1 LCVDVVDVAVVGS
14 LESVTAA
21 KGGLGKD
28 KSVET
33 RRGLHVVCDGER
45 VVEDGV
51 YHVKT
56 ERTRVGSGRLPSDI
70 DQVTNRSGCRCVECQ
85 CRHERGGE
93 GSKCSDSSEHVG
105 FVNGV

>member
-1 LCVDVVDVAVVGS
+1 VYLP
-14 LESVTAA
+14 

-51 YHVKT
+51 HHVKT
-56 ERTRVGSGRLPSDI
+56 ERTRVGGGRLPSDI
-70 DQVTNRSGCRCVECQ
+70 DQVTNRSGCRCIECQ

-93 GSKCSDSSEHVG
+93 GSKCTKGVIDNTSETCSSTATMNKKLTR
-105 FVNGV
+105 F